1 MPASRTLLLGSSWC
15 LVPLYPGQA
24 CRTKVRLPANIAYR
38 RGTVL
43 MERISQPGVYY
54 AYDGSYQAKLLL
66 EFDCATDANGQIT
79 QGSLTFGSNNV
90 LVPKASA
97 FWTGTFNTQEL
108 VGLDDQALHQLRGT
122 LNAGNL
128 SNGILRLP

>member
-66 EFDCATDANGQIT
+66 EFDCATDANGQ
-79 QGSLTFGSNNV
+79 
-90 LVPKASA
+90 VPKASA
-97 FWTGTFNTQEL
+97 FWAGTFNTQEL